1 MQKYNP
7 FSIEEKWQSC
17 WLDNK
22 AFKSEAT
29 KDKPKYYVLEM
40 FPYPSGKLHMGHVR
54 NYTIGDVVARYYRAK
69 GYNVLHPM
77 GWDAFGLPAE
87 NAALKNNKH
96 PEAWTLSNV
105 EAMKT
110 DLNKFGLSYDWDRE
124 VATCLPVYY
133 GKQQKWFLDLYEK
146 GLVYQKESL
155 VNWDPV
161 DHTVLA
167 NEQVVD
173 GKGWRSGA
181 PVERKAMNQW
191 FLRITNYADQ
201 LLDDLD
207 DLKGWPE
214 RVKTMQANWIGRSEG
229 LEFVFDVNGWDQGL
243 TVYTTRPDTLMG
255 CTYCAIAPEHPLAAM
270 VAKSD
275 SKAAEFVSECQAL
288 GTAVEDIEKAEKRG
302 YKLEQTVVHPVTGEE
317 LPVYIANFVLMSY
330 GTGAIM
336 SVPAHDERDYAFAT
350 KYNLPIKQVIHSSEE
365 NESDSDVYTGQGIL
379 TNSGEFDGLSSEE
392 ARVKVSEFVE
402 GLNKGERKVN
412 FRLKDWGI
420 SRQRYWGC
428 PIPFIECKDCGTV
441 PVPAEQLPVELPK
454 DVSFDTPGNP
464 LDRHPTWK
472 QVACPC
478 CGKDAER
485 VTDTMDTFMD
495 SSWYFLRYADVESSK
510 PIGDE
515 AAYWMEGGVDQY
527 IGGIE
532 HAVLHLLYSRFVTK
546 VLKDQGYVNTHEP
559 FKSLLT
565 QGMVINNS
573 YQDASGEYIN
583 PDDVE
588 WDGETAKHAQTG
600 ETLKVNRMEK
610 MSKSKNNG
618 VDPNILLERYG
629 ADTLRTFMMFTAPP
643 ERDLEW
649 SDGAIEGAW
658 RFMGRVWSLIQKASE
673 NAPGQYTESWDSDSL
688 KPVHR
693 AIHKTIAK
701 ASKDIE
707 AFQFNTLIAAIM
719 ELSNTLSG
727 MKLNDDAAKSLFKY
741 GCDVVMQL
749 LNPVA
754 PHITEELWASAGH
767 NMSLYEASWPEFD
780 AEIAKDD
787 EITMVVQVNGK
798 LKEKLMVPA
807 GLPKDEMEV
816 KAREAAASHLENQDV
831 LKCVVVPNRL
841 VNFVVKPVA

>member
-7 FSIEEKWQSC
+7 FSIEEKWQAC

-22 AFKSEAT
+22 AFESVANT
-29 KDKPKYYVLEM
+29 DMPKYYVLEM

-87 NAALKNNKH
+87 NAALKNARH
-96 PEAWTLSNV
+96 PEEWTLSNIA
-105 EAMKT
+105 AMKA

-124 VATCLPVYY
+124 VATCLPDYY
-133 GKQQKWFLDLYEK
+133 GKQQKLFLDLYKK

-191 FLRITNYADQ
+191 FLRITDYADA
-201 LLDDLD
+201 LLQDLD

-229 LEFVFDVNGWDQGL
+229 LEFTFKVDGWDDGL

-255 CTYCAIAPEHPLAAM
+255 CTYCAIAPEHPLARK
-270 VAKSD
+270 VAESD
-275 SKAAEFVSECQAL
+275 AETARFITECQAL
-288 GTAVEDIEKAEKRG
+288 GTAAEDIEKAEKKG
-302 YKLEQTVVHPVTGEE
+302 YKLSYTVVHPLTGES
-317 LPVYIANFVLMSY
+317 LPIYIANFVLMSY

-336 SVPAHDERDYAFAT
+336 SVPAHDERDFAFAT
-350 KYNLPIKQVIHSSEE
+350 KYSLPIQRVITPNDE
-365 NESDSDVYTGQGIL
+365 NESDSGVYTGQGVL
-379 TNSGEFDGLSSEE
+379 TNSGEFDGLSTEDAKIKISEVME
-392 ARVKVSEFVE
+392 SR
-402 GLNKGERKVN
+402 GLGERKTN

-428 PIPFIECKDCGTV
+428 PIPFVVCNTCGTV
-441 PVPAEQLPVELPK
+441 PVEETSLPVTLPK
-454 DVSFDTPGNP
+454 DVTFDVPGNP
-464 LDRHPTWK
+464 LDRHASWK
-472 QVACPC
+472 KTTCPC
-478 CGKDAER
+478 CGGEAER

-495 SSWYFLRYADVESSK
+495 SSWYFLRYADNK
-510 PIGDE
+510 ADAPIGEE
-515 AAYWMEGGVDQY
+515 AEYWLKGGVDQY
-527 IGGIE
+527 IGGVE
-532 HAVLHLLYSRFVTK
+532 HAVLHLLYSRFITK
-546 VLKDQGYVNTHEP
+546 ALKDEGYVSTHEP
-559 FKSLLT
+559 FKALLT

-573 YQDASGEYIN
+573 YQDKMGEYIN
-583 PDDVE
+583 PDDVVWE
-588 WDGETAKHAQTG
+588 GEVAKHAETG
-600 ETLKVNRMEK
+600 DELTVNRMEK

-629 ADTLRTFMMFTAPP
+629 ADTLRVFMMFTAPP

-658 RFMGRVWSLIQKASE
+658 RFLGRVWSMVQKSQQNMPETACFDWE
-673 NAPGQYTESWDSDSL
+673 DDKL
-688 KPVHR
+688 KAVHR
-693 AIHKTIAK
+693 AIHKAIAK

-707 AFQFNTLIAAIM
+707 SFQLNTLVAAVM
-719 ELSNTLSG
+719 ELSNTLTG
-727 MKLNDDAAKSLFKY
+727 MSLESDAEKSLYAY
-741 GCDVVMQL
+741 GCKVALQL

-754 PHITEELWASAGH
+754 PHITEELWASLGEETP
-767 NMSLYEASWPEFD
+767 LYEAAWPAFD
-780 AEIAKDD
+780 ENIAADD
-787 EITMVVQVNGK
+787 EITMIIQINGK
-798 LKEKLMVPA
+798 LRERVMVPVD
-807 GLPKDEMEV
+807 LPKDVMEE
-816 KAREAAASHLENQDV
+816 KAREAAASHLAEQNV
-831 LKCVVVPNRL
+831 VKCIVVPNRL
-841 VNFVVKPVA
+841 VNFVVKPV

>member
-7 FSIEEKWQSC
+7 FSVEEKWQSC

-22 AFKSEAT
+22 AFKSVAS

-96 PEAWTLSNV
+96 PEDWTLSNV
-105 EAMKT
+105 EAMKV
-110 DLNKFGLSYDWDRE
+110 DLNKFGLSYDWERE

-133 GKQQKWFLDLYEK
+133 GKQQELFLDLYKK

-181 PVERKAMNQW
+181 PVVRKAMNQW
-191 FLRITNYADQ
+191 FLRITDYADE
-201 LLDDLD
+201 LLNDLD

-229 LEFVFDVNGWDQGL
+229 LEFTFDVNGWDEGL

-255 CTYCAIAPEHPLAAM
+255 CTYCAIAPEHPLAIE
-270 VAKSD
+270 VASSD
-275 SKAAEFVSECQAL
+275 EKAAQFVSECQAL
-288 GTAVEDIEKAEKRG
+288 GTAAEDIEKAEKRG
-302 YKLEQTVVHPVTGEE
+302 YKLLQTVVHPVTGKE

-330 GTGAIM
+330 GTGAVM
-336 SVPAHDERDYAFAT
+336 SVPAHDERDFAFAT
-350 KYNLPIKQVIHSSEE
+350 KYNLPIQTVILPDDETVT
-365 NESDSDVYTGQGIL
+365 DSDVYTGQGVL
-379 TNSGEFDGLSSEE
+379 TNSGDFDGLTSSE
-392 ARVKVSEFVE
+392 ASLKISEYIE
-402 GLNKGERKVN
+402 GLDKGQRKVN

-428 PIPFIECKDCGTV
+428 PIPFVECKDCGTV
-441 PVPAEQLPVELPK
+441 PVPKENLPVELPK
-454 DVSFDTPGNP
+454 NVTFDIPGNP
-464 LDRHPTWK
+464 LDRHSSWK
-472 QVACPC
+472 HTTCPC
-478 CGKDAER
+478 CGNDAER

-495 SSWYFLRYADVESSK
+495 SSWYFLRYADVKSND
-510 PIGDE
+510 PIGGE

-532 HAVLHLLYSRFVTK
+532 HAVLHLLYSRFITK

-559 FKSLLT
+559 FKLLLT

-588 WDGETAKHAQTG
+588 WNGDVAMHVKTG
-600 ETLKVNRMEK
+600 DVLKVNRMEK

-658 RFMGRVWSLIQKASE
+658 RFMGRVWSLLHKSFE
-673 NAPGQYTESWDSDSL
+673 NSPVLYTDNWDSEEL

-693 AIHKTIAK
+693 AIHKTIDK

-707 AFQFNTLIAAIM
+707 SFQFNTLIAAVM
-719 ELSNTLSG
+719 ELTNTLSG
-727 MKLNDDAAKSLFKY
+727 MKLSTDADKSLCQY
-741 GCDVVMQL
+741 GCGVVLQL

-754 PHITEELWASAGH
+754 PHMTEELWKLSGQETPLHAS
-767 NMSLYEASWPEFD
+767 NWPVFD
-780 AEIAKDD
+780 AKVAIDD
-787 EITMVVQVNGK
+787 EITMIIQINGK
-798 LKEKLMVPA
+798 LKEKATVPIN
-807 GLPKDEMEV
+807 LSKDVMED
-816 KAREAAASHLENQDV
+816 KAREIAANHLEGQNV

-841 VNFVVKPVA
+841 VNFVVRPM

>member
-133 GKQQKWFLDLYEK
+133 GKQQKWFLDLYKK

-201 LLDDLD
+201 LLNDLD

-229 LEFVFDVNGWDQGL
+229 LEFTFDVNGWDQGL

-255 CTYCAIAPEHPLAAM
+255 CTYCAIAPEHPLATM
-270 VAKSD
+270 VAESNP
-275 SKAAEFVSECQAL
+275 KAAEFISECQAL
-288 GTAVEDIEKAEKRG
+288 GTAAEDIEKAEKRG
-302 YKLEQTVVHPVTGEE
+302 YKLEQTVVHPITGEE

-336 SVPAHDERDYAFAT
+336 SVPAHDERDYAFAK
-350 KYNLPIKQVIHSSEE
+350 KYKLPIKHVILSSEE
-365 NESDSDVYTGQGIL
+365 NDGDIDVYTGQGTL
-379 TNSGEFDGLSSEE
+379 TNSGRFDGLSSEE
-392 ARVKVSEFVE
+392 ARIKVSEFVE

-441 PVPAEQLPVELPK
+441 PVPTEQLPVELPK

-472 QVACPC
+472 QVSCPC

-495 SSWYFLRYADVESSK
+495 SSWYFLRYADVESHK

-588 WDGETAKHAQTG
+588 WDGETAKHVQTG

-658 RFMGRVWSLIQKASE
+658 RFMGRVWSLVQKASE
-673 NAPGQYTESWDSDSL
+673 NAPQQYTESWDCDAL
-688 KPVHR
+688 KPIHR

-727 MKLNDDAAKSLFKY
+727 MGLNDDGAKSLFKY

-767 NMSLYEASWPEFD
+767 NMPLYEASWPKFD
-780 AEIAKDD
+780 EEIAKDD

>member
-105 EAMKT
+105 EAMKV

-201 LLDDLD
+201 LLNDLD

-229 LEFVFDVNGWDQGL
+229 LEFTFDVNGWDQGL

-270 VAKSD
+270 VAESD
-275 SKAAEFVSECQAL
+275 SKAAEFISECQAL
-288 GTAVEDIEKAEKRG
+288 GTAAEDIEKAEKRG
-302 YKLEQTVVHPVTGEE
+302 YKLEQTVVHPITGEE

-350 KYNLPIKQVIHSSEE
+350 KYNLPIKQVINAPEE

-379 TNSGEFDGLSSEE
+379 TNSGEFDGLSSEK
-392 ARVKVSEFVE
+392 ARVKISEFIE
-402 GLNKGERKVN
+402 ALNKGERKVN

-472 QVACPC
+472 QVSCPC

-485 VTDTMDTFMD
+485 ITDTMDTFMD

-573 YQDASGEYIN
+573 YQDTSGEYIN

-673 NAPGQYTESWDSDSL
+673 NAPKQYTESWGSDSL

-767 NMSLYEASWPEFD
+767 KMPLYEASWPEFD